1 MEQTNCLYDKFPY
14 ETEFD
19 GTILAVTPSPAREGC
34 YEVVLDQTLFFPEQ
48 GGQTPDQGQ
57 LVVSHGMRPQ
67 TEMNV
72 LDVQIRDGV
81 IYHLVDTPVEVADH
95 VHGKIDWDYRFSNMQ
110 QHTGE
115 HMFSG
120 IVRSTFGY
128 NNVGFHLSDSIVTM
142 DFDGVL
148 TAEELMEVETRVNQV
163 IADDLLL
170 EIAFPTPQMLETME
184 YRSKKELEG
193 PVRIVAIPGVD
204 VCACCAPHVK
214 RTGEVG
220 ILKIMQ
226 VQNHKGG
233 VRISMLCGFRALD
246 AFRTKLATVENMMTL
261 LSSSEEELGSHIKRM
276 QAENQ
281 NLAYR
286 LRKTQEKLLL
296 EQVKSLDPAAEHVV
310 LFAESCDT
318 KAMRDVVN
326 HMTEEHDGYCGVFSG
341 DDKEGYCFIIAS
353 KTKDCREEAS
363 YLRQQFDA
371 KGGGG
376 AQMIQ
381 GSISATKEALEHA
394 WMVGE

>member
-19 GTILAVTPSPAREGC
+19 GTILAVTPSQKHEGC

-81 IYHLVDTPVEVADH
+81 IYHLVDTPVEVEDY
-95 VHGKIDWDYRFSNMQ
+95 VHGKFDWDYRFSNMQ

-120 IVRSTFGY
+120 IVHSTFGY
-128 NNVGFHLSDSIVTM
+128 NNVGFHLSDSVVTM

-148 TAEELMEVETRVNQV
+148 TAEELTEVETRVNQV

-193 PVRIVAIPGVD
+193 PVRIVTIPGVD

-226 VQNHKGG
+226 VQNYKGG

-246 AFRTKLATVENMMTL
+246 AFRTKLVTVENMMTL

-276 QAENQ
+276 QADNQ

-296 EQVKSLDPAAEHVV
+296 QQVKSLDPTAEHVV

-341 DDKEGYCFIIAS
+341 DDKDGYCFIIAS
-353 KTKDCREEAS
+353 KTKDCREEAA